1 VDTWAKFNPGGE
13 ELMKTTRLPEF
24 LKDLPTPLGYRG
36 INLQKQMVSKI
47 IYCLNIRDR

>member
-24 LKDLPTPLGYRG
+24 LKDLPTPLGFRG
-36 INLQKQMVSKI
+36 INLQK
-47 IYCLNIRDR
+47 